1 MSSEGECSI
10 CLEPL
15 VDDLSCL
22 PCGHVYHGKCAA
34 MSLRAK
40 RQCPTCRAPCQ
51 PHHTTKLFYMPPAAP
66 CARPSNDTVDNEGTI
81 NVREIQA
88 MNKSLASRVG
98 ALEARLKNQTQDMVM
113 YEQRVLDATSEITT
127 LKKANEVLKKAK
139 HDAKYAQLKLQQEA
153 VEMRATLKQLQ
164 AQVGAAS
171 VAASI
176 QMFIATNQISVLEAE
191 LQRPH
196 DVILALKTSNRYR
209 AEQYEKLMAKVRALE
224 RAAKRPAAPSSPE
237 RAPKRPRKP
246 ESKKPAPVVDL
257 TDVLSPLPKTRRTPT
272 TSEPPVPLYTKGQV
286 PVYQRA
292 ATRSWI

>member
-22 PCGHVYHGKCAA
+22 PCGHVYHGKCVA

-51 PHHTTKLFYMPPAAP
+51 PHHTTKLFYTPPTAP
-66 CARPSNDTVDNEGTI
+66 CARPSNDAVDNEGTI
-81 NVREIQA
+81 NVREIQVI
-88 MNKSLASRVG
+88 NKSLASRVG
-98 ALEARLKNQTQDMVM
+98 ALEARLKSQTQDMAT

-139 HDAKYAQLKLQQEA
+139 HDAKYAQLKLQQDA
-153 VEMRATLKQLQ
+153 VDMRATLKQLQ
-164 AQVGAAS
+164 AQVSAAS

-176 QMFIATNQISVLEAE
+176 QKFIDGNQISVLEAE

-209 AEQYEKLMAKVRALE
+209 AEQYEKLTAKVRALE

-257 TDVLSPLPKTRRTPT
+257 TAIDVLSPLPKSRPT
-272 TSEPPVPLYTKGQV
+272 TTEPPVPLFCQTIRFAPDRWRK
-286 PVYQRA
+286 
-292 ATRSWI
+292 